1 MRQFVQRPELAMNH
15 VLDTL
20 SNTLRLEEPHPEPAK
35 ISITPRKMAGK
46 FTAIAE
52 DLAQPRD
59 VNILCDKH
67 GQPLS
72 LFCLDDKA
80 LVCAQCVSL
89 GHKTHK
95 TTPAEEQISQIKQR
109 LLKELLARKNNVCTV
124 KTEILKAKNTMESF
138 KMSLSAVLY
147 LCSSLDY

>member
-1 MRQFVQRPELAMNH
+1 
-15 VLDTL
+15 
-20 SNTLRLEEPHPEPAK
+20 
-35 ISITPRKMAGK
+35 MAGK

-52 DLAQPRD
+52 DLAQPSD
-59 VNILCDKH
+59 VNILCGKN

-138 KMSLSAVLY
+138 KVCQERCLERIGSRDGNL
-147 LCSSLDY
+147 